1 MMAAP
6 SGDFKWF
13 GEGFDGFP
21 KRLPDDT
28 VEYAIYIIDTH
39 LANAQRRSRLNA
51 ILQAANE
58 LTKKSLK
65 DYIWQREAFALS
77 LEREDGTWLLR
88 GRTNYGDSV
97 SDEWLIVFLLREL
110 SKKFPDSW
118 TRVYD
123 SDGEFLLIEAA
134 NALPKWL
141 NPEIADSR
149 VWINRG
155 QLRIIPLDKGV
166 SSTRD
171 LTIKQALSVVSADF
185 SKLIHSPLIEEE
197 AFYRIRNY
205 PASIND
211 SLHHSQLIVPRRLT
225 YILHHNPSY
234 ISPAIEAFYLRDPIS
249 LKPLQA
255 SDTSRLT
262 LPPVDFVTSSVRFNR
277 VGFAQLKSQEYPA
290 PPAWEDHVNGS
301 SPADATKADLGMKL
315 TCGFEM
321 MLSDPQN
328 RDKKAVREIRIL
340 LGDLETGDETLPT
353 DSEIAS
359 WTQKDDDESW
369 LDINFEDFEKTL
381 DGKGANPKDTTDPT
395 STGFGDKAAEEN
407 LRKMVERFEKFMN
420 DEDAGV
426 EGAEMD
432 EMDFDDDEDDD
443 LDDEDDS
450 GSEEEDK
457 EVSFDE
463 NEFIRMMREMMGM
476 PADGEDVLDKD
487 RSHENRVDDADHAN
501 TSDVKKLDSD
511 SNNSDSEESVS
522 AEEIRLLSEQMEAE
536 LNGFGAL
543 NLDPT
548 PRKIRATR
556 LSGKGKAK
564 VNSKGKGVESGEEE
578 QDEDDDDEEE
588 ELGID
593 FNLAKNML
601 ESFKGQIGTSGPAGN
616 LMGLLNVKMPRDEP
630 DGKKD
635 QA

>member
-1 MMAAP
+1 MEAP
-6 SGDFKWF
+6 PGDFKWF

-28 VEYAIYIIDTH
+28 VEYAIYILDAK
-39 LANAQRRSRLNA
+39 LADAQKRSRLNA

-65 DYIWQREAFALS
+65 DYIWQREVFALN
-77 LEREDGTWLLR
+77 LERDNGTWLLR

-97 SDEWLIVFLLREL
+97 LDEWLIVFLLREL
-110 SKKFPDSW
+110 SKKFSDSW

-149 VWINRG
+149 VWINKG

-166 SSTRD
+166 SSTRS
-171 LTIKQALSVVSADF
+171 LSVKQALSALTTDL
-185 SKLIHSPLIEEE
+185 SKLIHSSLIEEE

-205 PASIND
+205 PASINE
-211 SLHHSQLIVPRRLT
+211 SLHHSQLTVPRRLA
-225 YILHHNPSY
+225 YILNHNPSY

-255 SDTSRLT
+255 SDPSKLT
-262 LPPVDFVTSSVRFNR
+262 LPPTDFVTSSIRFNK
-277 VGFAQLKSQEYPA
+277 VGFAQLKSQEYPE
-290 PPAWEDHVNGS
+290 PPAWKDYVIGS
-301 SPADATKADLGMKL
+301 SSADAIKADLGMKL

-340 LGDLETGDETLPT
+340 LEDLETGDEILPT
-353 DSEIAS
+353 NSEIAS

-381 DGKGANPKDTTDPT
+381 DGKDTRNKDTTDPT

-426 EGAEMD
+426 EGAAMD
-432 EMDFDDDEDDD
+432 EMDFDDDEEDDGDDD
-443 LDDEDDS
+443 ESD
-450 GSEEEDK
+450 SEEEDK

-476 PADGEDVLDKD
+476 PAEDEDVLSRD
-487 RSHENRVDDADHAN
+487 RSCSKRADSADN
-501 TSDVKKLDSD
+501 AETSVVKELDSD
-511 SNNSDSEESVS
+511 SDDSDSNESVS

-543 NLDPT
+543 DLDPT

-556 LSGKGKAK
+556 PSGKGKRKLNLKETDAEQK
-564 VNSKGKGVESGEEE
+564 EEE
-578 QDEDDDDEEE
+578 EEEEDEEE
-588 ELGID
+588 EGEELDID

-601 ESFKGQIGTSGPAGN
+601 ESFKGQSGTSGPAGN
-616 LMGLLNVKMPRDEP
+616 LMGLLNVKFPRDEP
-630 DGKKD
+630 KEKKNE
-635 QA
+635 A